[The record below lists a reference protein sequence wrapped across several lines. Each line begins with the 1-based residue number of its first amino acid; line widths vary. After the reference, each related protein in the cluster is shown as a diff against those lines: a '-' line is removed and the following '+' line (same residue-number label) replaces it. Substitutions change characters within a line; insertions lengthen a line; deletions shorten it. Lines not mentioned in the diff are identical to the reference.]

1 MKLVL
6 DNNILFSVMNPK
18 SAASYLFS
26 SLRAG
31 FSAPEFIKSE
41 FDEHKGDCL
50 FKSKLSEHEFD
61 MRQAEV
67 ENAIKFF
74 KLSEYDDF
82 FEASANALPDSDD
95 ADFVALA
102 LSIEAAIWS
111 DDPHLKQQSL
121 VKVYSTKELIEE
133 LLRGML

>member
-1 MKLVL
+1 
-6 DNNILFSVMNPK
+6 MNPK

-41 FDEHKGDCL
+41 FDEHKDDCL
-50 FKSKLSEHEFD
+50 FKSKLSEHEFE

-67 ENAIKFF
+67 ENVINFF

-82 FEASANALPDSDD
+82 LETSANALPDSDD

-102 LSIEAAIWS
+102 LSIKAAIWS
-111 DDPHLKQQSL
+111 NDPHLKQQSL
-121 VKVYSTKELIEE
+121 AEVYTTKELIEK
-133 LLRGML
+133 LLSGSL

>member
-1 MKLVL
+1 MRLVL
-6 DNNILFSVMNPK
+6 DNNILFSIMNPK

-41 FDEHKGDCL
+41 FNEHKGDCL
-50 FKSKLSEHEFD
+50 FKSKLSEHEFE

-67 ENAIKFF
+67 ENAINFF

-82 FEASANALPDSDD
+82 LEASANALPDSDD

-102 LSIEAAIWS
+102 LLLKAAVWS
-111 DDPHLKQQSL
+111 NDPHLKQQPL
-121 VKVYSTKELIEE
+121 VKVYTTAELI
-133 LLRGML
+133 GKMLDGEI